1 MEKNIFTQIDPYKL
15 EGENFF
21 ADIGKEWML
30 VSAKSDI
37 SGRANMM
44 TASWGCMGILWN
56 KNIVNI
62 YVRPSR
68 YTYNYLANNDY
79 FTLNFLED
87 GNDNTYSFCGTKS
100 GKDYDKVAETGL
112 IPVRFSDYLYGF
124 DKSKYIFL
132 CKKIYSQPMSIDC
145 FSDQESGKKLYPNDD
160 VHTMFVAEIEKI
172 YKKNS

>member
-1 MEKNIFTQIDPYKL
+1 
-15 EGENFF
+15 
-21 ADIGKEWML
+21 
-30 VSAKSDI
+30 
-37 SGRANMM
+37 MM